1 MSKLFDSGVY
11 RALVLTLLAGI
22 ATVTVAFANRDVY
35 TKEQINDKLS
45 GHGDVH
51 DMLDREVEYMRDD
64 IQWLV
69 RRMGGTPSADSKA
82 DNHTP

>member
-1 MSKLFDSGVY
+1 MTSKLFDNGVY
-11 RALVLTLLAGI
+11 RAVVLTLLAGI

-35 TKEQINDKLS
+35 TKEQIDDKLS

-69 RRMGGTPSADSKA
+69 RRMGGTPSAESEA
-82 DNHTP
+82 P

>member
-1 MSKLFDSGVY
+1 MSRLFDNGLY

-35 TKEQINDKLS
+35 TKEQIDDKFG
-45 GHGDVH
+45 GHVDVH
-51 DMLDREVEYMRDD
+51 DMLDREIEYMRDD

-69 RRMGGTPSADSKA
+69 RNMGGTPSAEAKEDIHS
-82 DNHTP
+82 P